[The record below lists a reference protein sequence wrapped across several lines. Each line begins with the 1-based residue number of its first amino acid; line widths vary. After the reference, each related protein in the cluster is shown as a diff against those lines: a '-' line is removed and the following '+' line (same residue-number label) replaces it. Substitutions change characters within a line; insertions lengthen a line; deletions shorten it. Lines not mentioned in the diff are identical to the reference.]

1 MNFKFI
7 ATQFGESIKYDTT
20 INEVGRVFSA
30 LSDMKLKN
38 YPNDSIT
45 SSRSQ
50 LIYSWIMTIGN
61 SSLAET
67 NKAELVRQAIISL
80 VANKDA
86 QEKLLSFI
94 DAKPAIKTSAKTYT
108 HEARIAELKSIKTAI
123 LIYLV

>member
-1 MNFKFI
+1 MNFKFV

-20 INEVGRVFSA
+20 INEVSRVFSA

-80 VANKDA
+80 VVNKDV

-94 DAKPAIKTSAKTYT
+94 DAKPAIKTSVKTYT
-108 HEARIAELKSIKTAI
+108 HEAKLPN
-123 LIYLV
+123 